1 MGTAVF
7 WGMLVATFLGVF
19 IIPGNF
25 AFVEQLGRRHRRA
38 KGAAKGAAPEP
49 AAPALREEHP

>member
-1 MGTAVF
+1 
-7 WGMLVATFLGVF
+7 MLVATFLGVF

-38 KGAAKGAAPEP
+38 KSPAKAAAHEP

>member
-1 MGTAVF
+1 
-7 WGMLVATFLGVF
+7 MLVATFLGVF

-38 KGAAKGAAPEP
+38 KGAAKAAAHEP